1 MRIVSDD
8 PRCLVGGSVPSGPNM
23 GRASLA
29 GNRVSPGCS
38 VSSIECDTP
47 IPRCGLTV
55 FGEPVAE
62 SGVMKVAE
70 VE

>member
-1 MRIVSDD
+1 
-8 PRCLVGGSVPSGPNM
+8 M

-55 FGEPVAE
+55 FGEPVAD

-70 VE
+70 VV